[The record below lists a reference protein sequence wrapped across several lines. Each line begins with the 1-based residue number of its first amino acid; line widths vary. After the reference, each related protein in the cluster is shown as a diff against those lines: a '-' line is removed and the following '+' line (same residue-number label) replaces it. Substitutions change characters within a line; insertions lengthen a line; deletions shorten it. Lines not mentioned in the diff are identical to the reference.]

1 VAYIERYEQA
11 NNVGSRFS
19 LDKFEGKTLV
29 SRMTADSI
37 RWKSGYKWV
46 AKNYLIRDFQGLRED
61 IKRGEKLDTII
72 MMQPGDFFITSRE
85 APQMTNGALSGYI
98 NRQKSRGVG
107 NTGAF
112 LVEYYRRFANP
123 LAAFILTLIGV
134 SLSSRK
140 VRGGI
145 GLQIGIGIALSALYI
160 LFNTVSATFAANGS
174 LPPLLAVWLPNIIFM
189 IIGISLYTRARQ

>member
-1 VAYIERYEQA
+1 
-11 NNVGSRFS
+11 
-19 LDKFEGKTLV
+19 
-29 SRMTADSI
+29 
-37 RWKSGYKWV
+37 
-46 AKNYLIRDFQGLRED
+46 
-61 IKRGEKLDTII
+61 
-72 MMQPGDFFITSRE
+72 
-85 APQMTNGALSGYI
+85 MTNGALSGYI

-160 LFNTVSATFAANGS
+160 LFNTVSATFAINGS
-174 LPPLLAVWLPNIIFM
+174 MPALLAVWLPNIIFM
-189 IIGISLYTRARQ
+189 QNRERVTW